1 MQLFETMVLVVHVL
15 VALAIVGLV
24 LIQQGKGADMG
35 SGFGAGASST
45 VFGSSGSGNFLT
57 RLTTGLAIAF
67 FLTSF
72 GLAFFAKEHS
82 LQARNAGIPEVTQ
95 QAPAKAA
102 PASDVPAAAEQDA
115 GQANTS
121 EVPDTPSAAPADKDA
136 PKQ

>member
-15 VALAIVGLV
+15 VALGIVGLV

-82 LQARNAGIPEVTQ
+82 IEARSAGIPDITQ
-95 QAPAKAA
+95 SAPAKSA
-102 PASDVPAAAEQDA
+102 PAAEVPAAD
-115 GQANTS
+115 QANPS
-121 EVPDTPSAAPADKDA
+121 EVPDAPGDAPADKDA